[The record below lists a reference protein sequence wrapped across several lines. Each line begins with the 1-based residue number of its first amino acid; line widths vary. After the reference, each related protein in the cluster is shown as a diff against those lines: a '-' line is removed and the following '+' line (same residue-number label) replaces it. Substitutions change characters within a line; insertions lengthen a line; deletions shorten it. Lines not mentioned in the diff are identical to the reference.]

1 MKTDWK
7 KIVPIFIVISLI
19 SINAFSQSKADT
31 LKIRELT
38 NKATGYLNTYPDSLL
53 YYAREALL
61 MAEGIN
67 DQLGIAVA
75 NSQIGI
81 FHWAQGDYAGALS
94 QYNIALESYQR
105 MTNRA
110 GKKGSAKMLTNIGML
125 YSRLGDH
132 TKAIQYFLEALKLA
146 ESLLAYDIT
155 PSIYNNLGILY
166 RNRYEYTDAAVTFEK
181 ALSLYKA
188 NHDFANVAGVY
199 TNLGSVYQHQNDLDK
214 AIQFHHKALHIFD
227 SLDMARGRI
236 DCYNNLGEVLK
247 LQRKPSEAIRYYE
260 MALLLSRKH
269 KFPSYEI
276 GALAGLAG
284 TQQMQHKFESS
295 IEFYN
300 QAIKIASDKR
310 FRQELVGLYKGLSES
325 YRGLNRNE
333 ESIKFFDTYLALKD
347 SIVNLESTT
356 LISNLRIAYDFEKKE
371 ADIAL
376 LNRDNRIA
384 LLTRN
389 KTLAIGSGI
398 FILLGLVVFSLRQ
411 KIKKDR
417 KLMVQQTELQ
427 KTRQQLVQVELDN
440 QKAREEELNRE
451 LDFRSRA
458 LTTYTLNLVQKNGML
473 DEAKAI
479 MQGMLA
485 KPGNKEADLKKLGR
499 LIEYSFTL
507 DKDWEGFKTYFE
519 QVHPDFFMKL
529 KEDFLELSS
538 TELRLCALIRL
549 SLDVKEAASI
559 LNISPDSIRVTRHRI
574 RKKLGLSAE
583 DNLEDFIM
591 SR

>member
-7 KIVPIFIVISLI
+7 KIVPIFAVILLF
-19 SINAFSQSKADT
+19 SINVFSQSKADT

-38 NKATGYLNTYPDSLL
+38 NKAAGYLNTYPDSLL
-53 YYAREALL
+53 FYAREALL
-61 MAEGIN
+61 MAERIN
-67 DQLGIAVA
+67 DHLGIAVA
-75 NSQIGI
+75 NSQQGVYY
-81 FHWAQGDYAGALS
+81 WAQGDYGQALS
-94 QYNIALESYQR
+94 QYNISLESYQR
-105 MTNRA
+105 MKNRT
-110 GKKGSAKMLTNIGML
+110 GKKGSAKMLSNIGML

-132 TKAIQYFLEALKLA
+132 TNAIQYFLEALKLA
-146 ESLLAYDIT
+146 ESLLANDII
-155 PSIYNNLGILY
+155 PGIYNNLGILY
-166 RNRYEYTDAAVTFEK
+166 KNRNEYGEAANAFER
-181 ALSLYKA
+181 ALTLYKV

-199 TNLGSVYQHQNDLDK
+199 TNLGNIYQHQNDFDK
-214 AIQFHHKALHIFD
+214 AITFHHKALHIFD
-227 SLDMARGRI
+227 SLGLARGQM

-247 LQRKPSEAIRYYE
+247 LQRKPSEAARYYE
-260 MALLLSRKH
+260 PALLLSRKH

-276 GALAGLAG
+276 GALAGLGG
-284 TQQMQHKFESS
+284 THQMQHKFESS
-295 IEFYN
+295 ILFYN
-300 QAIKIASDKR
+300 EAIKIANDKG
-310 FRQELVGLYKGLSES
+310 FRSELGKLYKGLSES
-325 YRGLNRNE
+325 YYGLNRSG
-333 ESIKFFDTYLALKD
+333 ESIKYFDKYLSIKD
-347 SIVNLESTT
+347 SIVNIENAT
-356 LISNLRIAYDFEKKE
+356 LISNLRVTYDFEKKE

-376 LNRDNRIA
+376 LTRENRIA

-389 KTLAIGSGI
+389 KTLAISSGI
-398 FILLGLVVFSLRQ
+398 FILLGLLVFSLRQ

-417 KLMVQQTELQ
+417 KLMVQQIELQ
-427 KTRQQLVQVELDN
+427 ETRKRLAQVELDN
-440 QKAREEELNRE
+440 QKAREEELNKE
-451 LDFRSRA
+451 LDFRSRT

-479 MQGMLA
+479 MKGMLA

-519 QVHPDFFMKL
+519 QVHPEFFMKL
-529 KEDFLELSS
+529 KEDFSELSS

-559 LNISPDSIRVTRHRI
+559 LNISSDSIRVTRHRI

-583 DNLEDFIM
+583 DNLEAFIM